1 MEIQRDHV
9 NYPESIC
16 NHETPGDP
24 LDRQKTITALIMDL
38 TQRQMHICWGNP
50 CSSTYCTYQLDA

>member
-1 MEIQRDHV
+1 V